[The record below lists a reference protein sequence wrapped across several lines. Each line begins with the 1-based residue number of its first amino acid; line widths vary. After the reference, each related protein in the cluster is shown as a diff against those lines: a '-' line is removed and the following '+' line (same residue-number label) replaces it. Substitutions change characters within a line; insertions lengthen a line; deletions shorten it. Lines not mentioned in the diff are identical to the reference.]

1 MGRHSNGKN
10 NYSLSGGA
18 IAALCA
24 VLALTGGVVW
34 SVSQRGDE
42 SETTAQEKP
51 CVLGEL
57 ALPVATSNEQIAQ
70 ELIGAYAQT
79 KPVVREHCILPVI
92 TDKIEDAAVYLAP
105 ATSITQEELSRAQ
118 RSSAVAEPAVVYVDQ
133 VGVAGK
139 GEVSLDSVL
148 FPADTPEAN
157 AVVAFLLADGP
168 AQAVQALTDQTVT
181 PSSEAGSEAG
191 GLTVASASQRVE
203 DFQALDGAVEY
214 AAIPLNSTAAVDENQ
229 ARAGQDFARF
239 ASERVSDTAGSQGS
253 QVSQPLIPETVWAA
267 ALPDGGAALT
277 SEGRNTLFVLDT
289 SDAMTPFMAQA
300 QEAVGQAAR
309 DVQADGHEVALWNY
323 SSPLSPGV
331 TQGYRHN
338 VDMTQDAEYIADVVG
353 RLGTGGVP
361 QTREAINAAVA
372 EMAQR
377 EEPVRIVLITT
388 GTADANNDPAAYEAF
403 VNQIRHAAGEKV
415 EVVGVHVGTQE
426 PDAAV
431 KEIAST
437 WIEAENLPQ
446 AVREA
451 AGA

>member
-70 ELIGAYAQT
+70 ELIGAYAAS

-92 TDKIEDAAVYLAP
+92 TDKIADAAVYLAP

-139 GEVSLDSVL
+139 GEVSLNNVR
-148 FPADTPEAN
+148 FPTNTPEAN

-168 AQAVQALTDQTVT
+168 AQAVHALTEQAVDG
-181 PSSEAGSEAG
+181 EALAD
-191 GLTVASASQRVE
+191 GLTVASASQKAE

-214 AAIPLNSTAAVDENQ
+214 AAIPLNSTNTVDENQ

-239 ASERVSDTAGSQGS
+239 AAERVSAAG
-253 QVSQPLIPETVWAA
+253 VSQPLIPETVWAA

-331 TQGYRHN
+331 MQGYRHN
-338 VDMTQDAEYIADVVG
+338 VDMTPDAEYIADVVG
-353 RLGTGGVP
+353 RLGTAGVP
-361 QTREAINAAVA
+361 QTREAVSAAVA
-372 EMAQR
+372 EMSQR
-377 EEPVRIVLITT
+377 EEPVRVVLITT
-388 GTADANNDPAAYEAF
+388 GTADANGDPAADEAF
-403 VNQIRHAAGEKV
+403 VNQIRQLAGDKV
-415 EVVGVHVGTQE
+415 EVIGVHVGTQE

-431 KEIAST
+431 KEVAST